1 MRAKALRLP
10 DRILD
15 IARFAEKRDKTDEPT
30 ILRKFL
36 SLGAEQYVARCYAR
50 GEVSLREAA
59 AVLAV
64 SSRQALELFWDM
76 GISGNVGAEETVR
89 ALSTLEKLS

>member
-1 MRAKALRLP
+1 
-10 DRILD
+10 
-15 IARFAEKRDKTDEPT
+15 
-30 ILRKFL
+30 
-36 SLGAEQYVARCYAR
+36 
-50 GEVSLREAA
+50 LREAA